1 MWGFG
6 GMMGGG
12 GSGWMSGY
20 GHSMGFGAM
29 WLGAAVAAGFTGLVF
44 AWIYNAVC
52 ARRPAGNDSEA
63 QVSRPPVAR

>member
-1 MWGFG
+1 
-6 GMMGGG
+6 
-12 GSGWMSGY
+12 MSGY